1 LFKHKFKAD
10 RDAKSASYNIILGC
24 NAMKELEFN
33 LLYSENIPKILF
45 DSLSKKSKLIASLV
59 MSVPSPSILQA
70 QQPTID
76 KPEEEFFEK

>member
-10 RDAKSASYNIILGC
+10 RDAKNASYNIILGC

-45 DSLSKKSKLIASLV
+45 EQEVKIDCKSGHVCAFTKYTS
-59 MSVPSPSILQA
+59 SP
-70 QQPTID
+70 TVYY
-76 KPEEEFFEK
+76 